1 MTSQTV
7 RRPENQRQNS
17 RNMQPN
23 NKTKPKKYVKQT
35 ARFEGRRDKK
45 PLIFGWGGHLSHS
58 QKVRLQRRAT
68 WTGAIAFAVLIV
80 VVLVG
85 FWVDFNVVIPGLTI
99 TSVNGQAISQG
110 EYRKLVALKA
120 QIEQN
125 KIYGVHGLT
134 AQENSIKK
142 QMTTEQNTVSAA
154 TTQITNLQKQL
165 KASGLT
171 STQRTSL
178 NNQIAAEKKT
188 QAAAQAKYTSLN
200 SQYSNMN
207 ANTIPLEQQLDNQ
220 PQIANDSATWLQNDL
235 LIQQW
240 LQTQSSAVQAKIN
253 PTQSAINA
261 FLNGVKA
268 NLPAG
273 TTYSSFLSKDGVS
286 DSDMQQMAALIVRRT
301 NMQNYLSSLEVSPQY
316 QVLARMITLSTQKD
330 ANSILT
336 QLQHGGNFAKI
347 AVSKSVDTNTNK
359 QGGYLGWEARG
370 QYAQA
375 YTAAIVENWMFDP
388 ARKLNE
394 ISPVIV
400 ENGSY
405 RIVQILGIDPSRA
418 VDKPTLQTLQTNALS
433 DWLLQVQ
440 AQPSTKIT
448 PVDQSMLLNT
458 ANMPSDL
465 PATAPGNSVPG
476 APGSQPGAPGQS
488 GAPNTGG

>member
-1 MTSQTV
+1 MTSQTA

-17 RNMQPN
+17 RNTRPN
-23 NKTKPKKYVKQT
+23 NKSKKYIKQT
-35 ARFEGRRDKK
+35 ARFEGNRDKK

-85 FWVDFNVVIPGLTI
+85 FWVNINVIIPGLTI
-99 TSVNGQAISQG
+99 SSVNGHAISQSQ
-110 EYRKLVALKA
+110 YRKLVALKA

-125 KIYGVHGLT
+125 KIYGVNGLT
-134 AQENSIKK
+134 AQETAIKK
-142 QMTTEQNTVSAA
+142 QMTAQQNIVSTA
-154 TTQITNLQKQL
+154 TAQITSLQKQL
-165 KASGLT
+165 KATNLT
-171 STQRTSL
+171 SAQRTSL
-178 NNQIAAEKKT
+178 NNQLTAEKKT
-188 QAAAQAKYTSLN
+188 QATAQAKYTSLN
-200 SQYSNMN
+200 SQYSTFTT
-207 ANTIPLEQQLDNQ
+207 NTIPLEQQNYDQ
-220 PQIANDSATWLQNDL
+220 PQIGNESVTWLQNDL

-240 LQTQSSAVQAKIN
+240 LQTQSSAIQAKIN
-253 PTQSAINA
+253 PTQSQINA
-261 FLNGVKA
+261 FLNNFKA
-268 NLPAG
+268 SLPTG

-286 DSDMQQMAALIVRRT
+286 DSDMQAGAAVIVRRQ

-316 QVLARMITLSTQKD
+316 QVLARAMTLSTLKD
-330 ANSILT
+330 ANNILT
-336 QLQHGGNFAKI
+336 QLRHGGNFGKL

-375 YTAAIVENWMFDP
+375 YTSAIVENWMFDP
-388 ARKLNE
+388 ARKLDE

-418 VDKPTLQTLQTNALS
+418 IDKPTLQTLQANALS

-440 AQPSTKIT
+440 ALPATKIT
-448 PVDQSMLLNT
+448 AADQTMLLD
-458 ANMPSDL
+458 ASNMPSDL
-465 PATAPGNSVPG
+465 PASAPGSSVPG
-476 APGSQPGAPGQS
+476 APNNQPGAPGT
-488 GAPNTGG
+488 GAPRQ